1 LDKSQP
7 AIARATALP
16 LLPQYMSAASEPA
29 IKAAIADPDP
39 LGRMAVPQALPPS
52 ASRAMIDAILPLL
65 TDPVRAVRVE
75 TARVM
80 AAAIQ
85 KANVVQANM
94 QSESRG
100 TSWG

>member
-1 LDKSQP
+1 MDKSQP

-39 LGRMAVPQALPPS
+39 LVRMAVPQALPPS

-65 TDPVRAVRVE
+65 TVRAVRVE
-75 TARVM
+75 TARVI

>member
-1 LDKSQP
+1 
-7 AIARATALP
+7 
-16 LLPQYMSAASEPA
+16 
-29 IKAAIADPDP
+29 
-39 LGRMAVPQALPPS
+39 
-52 ASRAMIDAILPLL
+52 MIDAILPLL

-75 TARVM
+75 TARVI

-94 QSESRG
+94 QSEIRG